1 MKKFLSLALSL
12 MMCMSTV
19 IAAGCKEGGSQST
32 PPPVQAVEYLQ
43 LEKSNVLLT
52 LGDKAELS
60 AFYNEIQGET
70 LTWSSSAPQVVS
82 VDENGYIEA
91 LGLGTATVTASY
103 GSKKA
108 SCFVEV
114 SLSGNV
120 PYLNFESGIGDK
132 ITLMKGSEFSLKS
145 YVQFNGGK
153 YYDGSVEYYVAD
165 STIGTM
171 DGDKFI
177 ATTKGGSTQVSVFA
191 TWRGQTVHAKTVTI
205 NVVSESTVLLNGGKL
220 MSLNLYTTAQ
230 HAGVDYMT
238 SQTISSVYVSEDGE
252 IISDYDISIVDEGIA
267 SIERSGSEW
276 TVSANKAGKT
286 NLIVSYGENKYA
298 FDVYVSRPVAEVKKF
313 IDYSITDAKYWDTAT
328 QTFASINDTVEG
340 LGNVV
345 AYEYAGKEYKL
356 KGGALQIPVGQT
368 TEVTLYNEA
377 VGYTMNITAYT
388 MILDELQDFMK
399 IYAGK
404 EKTIVQGSY
413 MLAKDIIEPDTVLS
427 MPDGMV
433 PNDFAGTFDGKG
445 HVISFT
451 LVHGTTHAFGIFG
464 ETFHGATIKNL
475 AMNNVKQTGT
485 SGKNPAGVI
494 CAQGSKV
501 SGAPEYHLENLFVDV
516 SFIEEGSNF
525 LAVMGN
531 VMWSGIL
538 KNVIVHVDGEVPKGF
553 ESSSFARGSLMSSTN
568 SYLISASP
576 LYEIDVEESKK
587 PDQTKWVKIVQ
598 YETYEE
604 MESEGN
610 DYSSFSSE
618 FWDTTTYG
626 IPVWKSLVNNFAL

>member
-1 MKKFLSLALSL
+1 MKKILSLALSL
-12 MMCMSTV
+12 VMCMSTV
-19 IAAGCKEGGSQST
+19 VAAGCQGIGSQST
-32 PPPVQAVEYLQ
+32 PPPAQGVEYLQ
-43 LEKSNVLLT
+43 LEKSNILLT
-52 LGDKAELS
+52 LGGKAELS
-60 AFYNEIQGET
+60 AVYNEIAGET
-70 LTWSSSAPQVVS
+70 LTWSSSKPKVVS
-82 VDENGYIEA
+82 VDKNGCIEA
-91 LGLGTATVTASY
+91 LGLGVATITVSY

-108 SCFVEV
+108 TCAVEV

-120 PYLNFESGIGDK
+120 PYLNFESSIGDE

-153 YYDGSVEYYVAD
+153 YYDGNVEYYVAD

-177 ATTKGGSTQVSVFA
+177 ATSKGGSTQVSVFA
-191 TWRGQTVHAKTVTI
+191 TWRGQTVHARTVTI

-220 MSLNLYTTAQ
+220 MSLNLYTAAQ
-230 HAGVDYMT
+230 HAGVEYTT
-238 SQTISSVYVSEDGE
+238 SQTISSVYVSENGVS
-252 IISDYDISIVDEGIA
+252 IRDYDVSIVDEGIA

-286 NLIVSYGENKYA
+286 NLIVSYGENEYA
-298 FDVYVSRPVAEVKKF
+298 FDVYVNRPVTTIKKF
-313 IDYSITDAKYWDTAT
+313 IDYSTTDAKYWDASTET
-328 QTFASINDTVEG
+328 LASINDSVEG
-340 LGNVV
+340 LGDVV

-356 KGGALQIPVGQT
+356 KGGALQLPIGQT
-368 TEVTLYNEA
+368 TEVTLYNER

-388 MILDELQDFMK
+388 MILDELQDFTR
-399 IYAGK
+399 IYAGEK
-404 EKTIVQGSY
+404 KTIVQGAY
-413 MLAKDIIEPDTVLS
+413 MLGKDIIEPDTVLS
-427 MPDGMV
+427 MPNGMK

-451 LVHGTTHAFGIFG
+451 LVHGTEHAFGIFG

-475 AMNNVKQTGT
+475 AMSGVKQTGT

-501 SGAPEYHLENLFVDV
+501 SGTPEYHLENLFIDV

-538 KNVIVHVDGEVPKGF
+538 KNVIVHVDGGVPKGF
-553 ESSSFARGSLMSSTN
+553 ESSSFARGSLISSTN
-568 SYLISASP
+568 SYLISDSP
-576 LYEIDVEESKK
+576 LYEIDVEDSKK
-587 PDQTKWVKIVQ
+587 PDQTKWVKIAQ
-598 YETYEE
+598 YATYEE
-604 MESEGN
+604 MEADGN
-610 DYSSFSSE
+610 DYSSFSAE
-618 FWDTTTYG
+618 FWDISSG
-626 IPVWKSLVNNFAL
+626 IPVWKALANASAK

>member
-1 MKKFLSLALSL
+1 
-12 MMCMSTV
+12 
-19 IAAGCKEGGSQST
+19 
-32 PPPVQAVEYLQ
+32 
-43 LEKSNVLLT
+43 
-52 LGDKAELS
+52 
-60 AFYNEIQGET
+60 
-70 LTWSSSAPQVVS
+70 
-82 VDENGYIEA
+82 
-91 LGLGTATVTASY
+91 
-103 GSKKA
+103 
-108 SCFVEV
+108 
-114 SLSGNV
+114 
-120 PYLNFESGIGDK
+120 
-132 ITLMKGSEFSLKS
+132 
-145 YVQFNGGK
+145 
-153 YYDGSVEYYVAD
+153 
-165 STIGTM
+165 
-171 DGDKFI
+171 
-177 ATTKGGSTQVSVFA
+177 
-191 TWRGQTVHAKTVTI
+191 
-205 NVVSESTVLLNGGKL
+205 

-230 HAGVDYMT
+230 HAGVEYMT

-276 TVSANKAGKT
+276 MVSANKAGKT

-388 MILDELQDFMK
+388 MILDELQDFTK
-399 IYAGK
+399 IYAGE
-404 EKTIVQGSY
+404 EKTVVQGAY

-475 AMNNVKQTGT
+475 AINVKQTGT
-485 SGKNPAGVI
+485 GGKNPAGVI

-501 SGAPEYHLENLFVDV
+501 SGVPEYHLENLFVDV

-553 ESSSFARGSLMSSTN
+553 ESSSFARGSLISSTN
-568 SYLISASP
+568 SYLISDSP

-604 MESEGN
+604 MEADGN

-626 IPVWKSLVNNFAL
+626 IPVWKSLVNNFVL

>member
-12 MMCMSTV
+12 MMCTSTV
-19 IAAGCKEGGSQST
+19 VAAGCKEGGSQST
-32 PPPVQAVEYLQ
+32 PPPAQAVEHLQ

-60 AFYNEIQGET
+60 AVYNEVKGET

-91 LGLGTATVTASY
+91 LSLGTATITASY

-108 SCFVEV
+108 SCLIEV

-120 PYLNFESGIGDK
+120 PYLNFESGIGDE

-153 YYDGSVEYYVAD
+153 YYDGNVEYYVAD

-177 ATTKGGSTQVSVFA
+177 ATSKGGSTQVSVFA

-205 NVVSESTVLLNGGKL
+205 NVASESTVLLNGGKL

-230 HAGVDYMT
+230 HAGVDYAT
-238 SQTISSVYVSEDGE
+238 TQTISSVYVSEDGE

-286 NLIVSYGENKYA
+286 NLIVSYGENEYA

-313 IDYSITDAKYWDTAT
+313 IDYSITDAKYWDTET
-328 QTFASINDTVEG
+328 QAFASINDSVEG
-340 LGNVV
+340 LGDVV

-356 KGGALQIPVGQT
+356 KGGALQIPIGQT

-388 MILDELQDFMK
+388 MILDELQDFTT
-399 IYAGK
+399 IYAG
-404 EKTIVQGSY
+404 EKATVVQGTY
-413 MLAKDIIEPDTVLS
+413 MLAKDLVEPDTVLS
-427 MPDGMV
+427 MPDGME
-433 PNDFAGTFDGKG
+433 PNDFAGVFDGKG
-445 HVISFT
+445 HVLSFT
-451 LVHGTTHAFGIFG
+451 LDHGTVHAFGLFG
-464 ETFHGATIKNL
+464 KNLQGATIKNV

-485 SGKNPAGVI
+485 GGKNPAGVL
-494 CAQGSKV
+494 CSQGSKLT
-501 SGAPEYHLENLFVDV
+501 GTPEYHLENLFVDV
-516 SFIEEGSNF
+516 SFIEEGSSF
-525 LAVMGN
+525 FALMAN
-531 VMWSGIL
+531 VMWAGVL
-538 KNVIVHVDGEVPKGF
+538 KNIIVYSAEVPKGF
-553 ESSSFARGSLMSSTN
+553 ESASFARGSSISIVN
-568 SYLISASP
+568 SYVISESP
-576 LYEIDVEESKK
+576 MYEIDVEETKK
-587 PDQTKWVKIVQ
+587 PDMTKWVKPI
-598 YETYEE
+598 YYATYEE
-604 MESEGN
+604 MEAAGN
-610 DYSSFSSE
+610 DYSSFSAE
-618 FWDTTTYG
+618 FWDVSSG
-626 IPVWKSLVNNFAL
+626 IPVWKTLAK

>member
-1 MKKFLSLALSL
+1 MKKILSLALSL
-12 MMCMSTV
+12 VMCMSTV
-19 IAAGCKEGGSQST
+19 VAAGCQESGSQST
-32 PPPVQAVEYLQ
+32 PPPAQGVEYLQ
-43 LEKSNVLLT
+43 LEKSNILLT
-52 LGDKAELS
+52 LGGKAELS
-60 AFYNEIQGET
+60 AVYNAIAGET
-70 LTWSSSAPQVVS
+70 LTWSSSKPKVVS
-82 VDENGYIEA
+82 VDENGCIEA
-91 LGLGTATVTASY
+91 LGLGVATITVSY

-108 SCFVEV
+108 TCAVEV

-120 PYLNFESGIGDK
+120 PYLNFESSIGDE
-132 ITLMKGSEFSLKS
+132 ITLMKGAEFSLKS

-153 YYDGSVEYYVAD
+153 YYDGNVEYYVAD

-171 DGDKFI
+171 DGDHFI
-177 ATTKGGSTQVSVFA
+177 ATSKGGSTQVSVFA
-191 TWRGQTVHAKTVTI
+191 TWRGQTVHARTVTI

-220 MSLNLYTTAQ
+220 MSLNLYTAAQ
-230 HAGVDYMT
+230 HAGVEYTT
-238 SQTISSVYVSEDGE
+238 SQTISSVYVSENGVS
-252 IISDYDISIVDEGIA
+252 ISDYDVSIVDEGIA

-286 NLIVSYGENKYA
+286 NLIVSYGENEYA
-298 FDVYVSRPVAEVKKF
+298 FDVYVNRPVTTMKKF
-313 IDYSITDAKYWDTAT
+313 IDYSTTDAKYWDASTET
-328 QTFASINDTVEG
+328 LASINDLVEG
-340 LGNVV
+340 LGDVV

-356 KGGALQIPVGQT
+356 KGDALQLPIGQT
-368 TEVTLYNEA
+368 TEVTLYNER

-388 MILDELQDFMK
+388 MILDELQDFTR
-399 IYAGK
+399 IYAGEK
-404 EKTIVQGSY
+404 KTIVQGAY

-427 MPDGMV
+427 MPNGMV

-501 SGAPEYHLENLFVDV
+501 SGTPEYRLENLFIDV
-516 SFIEEGSNF
+516 GFIEEGSNF

-553 ESSSFARGSLMSSTN
+553 ESSSFARGSLISSTN
-568 SYLISASP
+568 SYLISDSP
-576 LYEIDVEESKK
+576 LYEIDVEDSKK
-587 PDQTKWVKIVQ
+587 PDQTKWVKIAQ
-598 YETYEE
+598 YATYEE
-604 MESEGN
+604 MEADGN
-610 DYSSFSSE
+610 DYSSFSAE
-618 FWDTTTYG
+618 FWDISSG
-626 IPVWKSLVNNFAL
+626 IPVWKALANASAK